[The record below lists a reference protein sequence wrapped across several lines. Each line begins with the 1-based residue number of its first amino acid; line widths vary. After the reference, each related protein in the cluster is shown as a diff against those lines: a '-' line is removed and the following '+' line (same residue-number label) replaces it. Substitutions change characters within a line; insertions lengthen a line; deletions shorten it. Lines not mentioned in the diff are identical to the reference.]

1 MKTAE
6 KVIYAIPVSIATF
19 SIANVCRADMLD
31 SLPNWADIVNGA
43 GATANGVFATFSP
56 AMYLAIGI
64 AVGIFGI
71 KFVIGLFRSM

>member
-1 MKTAE
+1 MNTHL
-6 KVIYAIPVSIATF
+6 KVISLALGGLGLTQ
-19 SIANVCRADMLD
+19 VCHADMLD
-31 SLPNWADIVNGA
+31 SLPNWATIVNESS
-43 GATANGVFATFSP
+43 ATANGVVATFDT